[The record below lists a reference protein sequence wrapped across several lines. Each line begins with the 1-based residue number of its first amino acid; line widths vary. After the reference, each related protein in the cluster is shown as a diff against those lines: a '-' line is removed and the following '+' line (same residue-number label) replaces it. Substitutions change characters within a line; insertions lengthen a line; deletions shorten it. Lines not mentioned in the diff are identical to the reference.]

1 MQEIKHQNEVAEKKY
16 YKKGNNPLKN
26 LLLTLVLFGGAE
38 KKS

>member
-1 MQEIKHQNEVAEKKY
+1 MQEIKYQNGVAGKKY